1 MIILVKAFFP
11 KGYKMTKI
19 TLEKLIYKN
28 YLKTSLASIFFIEI
42 VLVIVYFIVNNKL
55 IGKSTDFILRDLKEN
70 TYKLVDEKTN
80 IVDKKLNEMEL
91 IAKIL
96 QEEHEHFFQ
105 YPHLNNRLEKP
116 LFQFAKNGMYYK
128 VDNNG
133 GSSVVVS
140 KETKID
146 ESLKKELINSEFL
159 DSTFKTLLKHD
170 ENIVAIYFNS
180 HKNYNRYYPFLENS
194 YNIFPSDINMQ
205 DYNFYY
211 EADEKHNPN
220 KNVVIT
226 DIYLDPAQKG
236 WMLSV
241 IVPIYNQNKLEGVT
255 GIDITL
261 KKFIDSFLNIDLP
274 FNGKSF
280 IVNSNGKIVAMS
292 KEIENIL
299 NIKELE
305 DYVYENDEKIN
316 ETINKSDK
324 YNILDYKDKE
334 VAKKFKEGL
343 ENKEYANNIKIN
355 NQNYFLFVKK
365 MEKTSWTI
373 ISLIKEDDVL
383 KDIRDLEKYYNNLGY
398 MIILIIFLFYT
409 FFFFFL
415 SYKAK
420 KFVEQINNPLVEII
434 KVTQNIGKSKE
445 IMELEYCGISE
456 IDKLSD
462 NFNNLIVELDKRTNN
477 LVIEESKRIYQEK
490 LANTDSLTGAYNRR
504 YLNEFFTNYLKILK
518 REKNNFSILI
528 ADLDDFKKI
537 NDTYGH
543 EGGDRVLIG
552 FSRIVKDTIR
562 QSDFIVRL
570 GGDEFVILLPNTN
583 INSAKVLAN
592 KIIYNIREYN
602 KTSKIN
608 FSVSIGIASYEES
621 DSNINDIISRGDK
634 LLYEAKRVGKNCV
647 V

>member
-1 MIILVKAFFP
+1 
-11 KGYKMTKI
+11 MTKI

-28 YLKTSLASIFFIEI
+28 YLKTSLASILFIEL

-55 IGKSTDFILRDLKEN
+55 IGKSTDFIIRDLKEN
-70 TYKLVDEKTN
+70 TYKLVDEKTKA
-80 IVDKKLNEMEL
+80 IDKKLSEVEL
-91 IAKIL
+91 LAKIL
-96 QEEHEHFFQ
+96 RDEHQHFFQ
-105 YPHLNNRLEKP
+105 YPHTYTKSEKP
-116 LFQFAKNGMYYK
+116 QFDYAQNGMYYK
-128 VDNNG
+128 VSNNG

-146 ESLKKELINSEFL
+146 DELKKELINSEVF

-170 ENIVAIYFNS
+170 ENIVAVYFNS
-180 HKNYNRYYPFLENS
+180 HKNYNRYYPFLENP
-194 YNIFPSDINMQ
+194 YNVFPVSINMQ

-280 IVNSNGKIVAMS
+280 VINGNGKIVAMS
-292 KEIENIL
+292 KEIEKIL
-299 NIKELE
+299 DIKELG
-305 DYVYENDEKIN
+305 DYIYESNEKIN

-324 YNILDYKDKE
+324 YNILNYKDKE
-334 VAKKFKEGL
+334 VVNNFKNII
-343 ENKEYANNIKIN
+343 ENKKYSHIIKIN
-355 NQNYFLFVKK
+355 NQNYFIFTKK

-373 ISLIKEDDVL
+373 VSLIKEDDVL
-383 KDIRDLEKYYNNLGY
+383 KDIRDLENYYNNLGY
-398 MIILIIFLFYT
+398 VIILIIFLFYAI
-409 FFFFFL
+409 FFFFL
-415 SYKAK
+415 NYKAR

-445 IMELEYCGISE
+445 IMSLEYCGISE

-462 NFNNLIVELDKRTNN
+462 NFNKLILELDKRTNN

-490 LANTDSLTGAYNRR
+490 LANTDALTGTYNRR
-504 YLNEFFTNYLKILK
+504 YLNEFFTDYLKILK
-518 REKNNFSILI
+518 REKNDFSLLI

-543 EGGDRVLIG
+543 EGGDKVLIE
-552 FSRIVKDTIR
+552 FSKVVRDTIR
-562 QSDFIVRL
+562 KSDFIVRL
-570 GGDEFVILLPNTN
+570 GGDEFIILLPNTN
-583 INSAKVLAN
+583 SNSAKILGN
-592 KIIYNIREYN
+592 KIINNIKEYN
-602 KTSKIN
+602 KLSKIN
-608 FSVSIGIASYEES
+608 FSVSIGISSYEEN
-621 DSNINDIISRGDK
+621 DLDINDIISRADK
-634 LLYEAKRVGKNCV
+634 LLYEAKRLGKNCV